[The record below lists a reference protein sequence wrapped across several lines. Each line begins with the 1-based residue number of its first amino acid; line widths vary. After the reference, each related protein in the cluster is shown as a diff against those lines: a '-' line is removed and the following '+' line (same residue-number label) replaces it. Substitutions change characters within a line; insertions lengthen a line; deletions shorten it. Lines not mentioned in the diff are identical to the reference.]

1 MTETAKRKWTED
13 EVATLLAGY
22 DPERSEATVTELCEK
37 LDRTKRMVIGKLVRE
52 NKYVAPEKPA
62 PKPKDEGPTKAQI
75 IEAIAATGFDTS
87 GGEGANKAFLSRIA
101 ALVKSDLTD

>member
-1 MTETAKRKWTED
+1 METTAKRKWTDD

-37 LDRTKRMVIGKLVRE
+37 LDRSKRMVIGKLVRE
-52 NKYVAPEKPA
+52 HKYVAPEKPA
-62 PKPKDEGPTKAQI
+62 PKPKDEGPTKAEI
-75 IEAIAATGFDTS
+75 LGAIASTGFDVS

-101 ALVKSDLTD
+101 ALVKSDLSG